1 MELKDVIEKR
11 RSYKA
16 LLPIEITNELIED
29 LAKHAQ
35 LAPSC
40 FNNQPWRFVFIYGKE
55 DLEKFHPALSKGNVW
70 AKKASI
76 IVAVFSKKEFDCVV
90 KDKIYYLFDTGMAT
104 AFLILRATDLG
115 YVAHPMAG
123 FKEDIAK
130 EILNIPSEMKLIT
143 VIGIGKHNE
152 DYENLLEEHQLEHE
166 RNRPERMKLEE
177 FLYHNKYE
185 VKS

>member
-55 DLEKFHPALSKGNVW
+55 NLEKFHPALSKGNV
-70 AKKASI
+70 
-76 IVAVFSKKEFDCVV
+76 
-90 KDKIYYLFDTGMAT
+90 
-104 AFLILRATDLG
+104 
-115 YVAHPMAG
+115 
-123 FKEDIAK
+123 
-130 EILNIPSEMKLIT
+130 
-143 VIGIGKHNE
+143 
-152 DYENLLEEHQLEHE
+152 
-166 RNRPERMKLEE
+166 
-177 FLYHNKYE
+177 
-185 VKS
+185 